1 MSEKNISTEDLKTL
15 DTTTASSEC
24 KKEEKPK
31 HQPKKV
37 DRKVTDAPTEIPI
50 DLPDPMLSENAITI
64 LERRYL
70 KKDSS
75 GKPTEEARE
84 MFWRVARTI
93 ASNEIKYNTKA
104 DVDSFTRE
112 LYQTISRF
120 DFVPNSPTLMNA
132 GRKLGQLSACF
143 VLPVDDSMEGIFD
156 AVKNAAM
163 VHKSGGGT
171 GFSFSRIRPK
181 SSHVASTAGTASGPV
196 SFMWVFN
203 AATETIKQGGTRRG
217 ANMGI
222 LRIDHPDILEF
233 IECKKDMVSITNFNI
248 SVAITDSFMEAV
260 KTGEPYDLIAPHN
273 GEVTGQLDARET
285 YDLIAKNAWFN
296 GDPGMVFIDE
306 INRHERTPKLGTVE
320 ATNPCGEQPLLP
332 YESCNLGSIN
342 LNNMITDDLEIDWT
356 RMKLAIRKAVRFLDN
371 IIDLNKYPIEKIRE
385 MTHANR
391 RIGLGLMGF
400 ADMLYALNIPYD
412 SEEGLEM
419 ARKVMKYIQ
428 DEGRQMSNELAV
440 ERGTFPNFG
449 SSTLEKPTRNSTVTT
464 IAPTG
469 TISMIADV
477 SSGIEPNFALC
488 YVKRVMDDDRLLYV
502 NRRFEEA
509 ARNGG
514 WYSQELMDKIADG
527 AHLDDLEEIPIED
540 RQIFRTAHD
549 ISPEW
554 HIRMQAAFQEYTDNA
569 VSKTI
574 NFPNEATVQDVKNAF
589 MSAWELKCKGI
600 TIYRDGSR
608 DVQVMNVGDSLA
620 SDNAEAVEDE
630 SKFNRSADD
639 PGTGENDKNKG
650 KQVKMELP
658 TQTTML
664 PKINGSV
671 RKPPGSLKPRKRPR
685 VTRGYT
691 EQIETGEGTLYVTI
705 NEDEHGLCEVFASIG
720 KSGGNAAAQ
729 SEAIGRLISLALRAG
744 IDPRAIVKQL
754 KGITGTNPV
763 WHEGDLI
770 RSTPDGIGRALERF
784 LNEREIQQAELP
796 LDDVIGDEP
805 PGKPIAFVDE
815 SDDSENGPIYML
827 GSRVKQECPECGF
840 APLAFEEGCLN
851 CRNCGYSK
859 CG

>member
-1 MSEKNISTEDLKTL
+1 
-15 DTTTASSEC
+15 
-24 KKEEKPK
+24 
-31 HQPKKV
+31 
-37 DRKVTDAPTEIPI
+37 
-50 DLPDPMLSENAITI
+50 MLSENAITI
-64 LERRYL
+64 LKRRYL

-75 GKPTEEARE
+75 GNPTEEPRE

-93 ASNEIKYNTKA
+93 ASNETKYNPEA
-104 DVDSFTRE
+104 DVDMFARE
-112 LYQTISRF
+112 LYETISRF

-248 SVAITDSFMEAV
+248 SVAITDAFMEAV
-260 KTGEPYDLIAPHN
+260 KKGEPFDLISPHN
-273 GEVTGQLDARET
+273 GDVVGQLDARET
-285 YDLIAKNAWFN
+285 YDLIANNAWFN

-306 INRHERTPKLGTVE
+306 INRHEVTPKLGAVE

-332 YESCNLGSIN
+332 YESCNLGSVN
-342 LNNMITDDLEIDWT
+342 LNNMLTDDLEINWT
-356 RMKLAIRKAVRFLDN
+356 RLKLAIRHAVRFLDN
-371 IIDLNKYPIEKIRE
+371 IIDLNKYPLEKIRE
-385 MTHANR
+385 MTYGNR

-400 ADMLYALNIPYD
+400 ADMLYALKIPYD
-412 SEEGLEM
+412 SEDGLEM
-419 ARKVMKYIQ
+419 ARKVMKFIQ
-428 DEGRQMSNELAV
+428 EEGRQMSNELSV

-449 SSTLEKPTRNSTVTT
+449 LSTLEKPSRNSTVTT

-477 SSGIEPNFALC
+477 SGGIEPNFAIC

-502 NRRFEEA
+502 NQRFEEA
-509 ARNGG
+509 ARDGG

-527 AHLDDLEEIPIED
+527 DHLSDLEEVPED
-540 RQIFRTAHD
+540 VKRVFKTAHD
-549 ISPEW
+549 ISPDW

-574 NFPNEATVQDVKNAF
+574 NFPNSATVQDIKDSF
-589 MSAWELKCKGI
+589 LSAWDLKCKGM

-608 DVQVMNVGDSLA
+608 DVQVMNVGDSLK
-620 SDNAEAVEDE
+620 SDNSENPQEINKSD
-630 SKFNRSADD
+630 KADI
-639 PGTGENDKNKG
+639 NQG

-664 PKINGSV
+664 PKINGTV

-763 WHEGDLI
+763 WHDGDLI
-770 RSTPDGIGRALERF
+770 RSTPDGIGRSLERF
-784 LNEREIQQAELP
+784 LNDREHQQAELP
-796 LDDVIGDEP
+796 LDDMINDEP
-805 PGKPIAFVDE
+805 SGKPIAFVDE
-815 SDDSENGPIYML
+815 SKDSENGPIYML
-827 GSRVKQECPECGF
+827 GGRVQQECPECGF
-840 APLAFEEGCLN
+840 APLSFEEGCLN
-851 CRNCGYSK
+851 CRSCGYSK